1 MNKSFKTLF
10 ALLLGI
16 LFFFPTFTSNSF
28 ADTESEVKKQ
38 QEKAVKLKNL
48 QKEIE
53 QLQKEIKEEEK
64 KKKEELKRKAKEKKK
79 KQAELKRK
87 EREEKKKKAKLKL
100 KANEKKE
107 GSQKKK
113 IEEIDQMFSSGILSE
128 EECIKFKKVILGENS
143 KVSCGAVKTKSAS
156 VKKTSSI
163 IDPVTVIDYVNEL
176 GQFVEPAYYPEG
188 MLKAFGKSCKKF
200 YCRAKKATKD
210 MAKIFGRKGTYFDIH
225 GGAQLYGMAY
235 FELFYL
241 DSLRKNTKKIDKFLE
256 DWPEQKGTKGIISVL
271 KLNKSRKKMRAALGM
286 DLNTPVEEAMMR
298 FWTLGD
304 FLNQGK
310 ANKREVSKE
319 IKQRRKLLVQY
330 KKAISSFNSAL
341 KSKDDENLYNEILK
355 K

>member
-1 MNKSFKTLF
+1 MKKIFTI
-10 ALLLGI
+10 LLLIVFVGYDSS
-16 LFFFPTFTSNSF
+16 FPTTVK
-28 ADTESEVKKQ
+28 ADTQDELKKQ

-53 QLQKEIKEEEK
+53 QLQKEIKAEEK
-64 KKKEELKRKAKEKKK
+64 KKQAELKRKAKEKKK

-87 EREEKKKKAKLKL
+87 AREEKKKQAKLKL
-100 KANEKKE
+100 KAKEKEGGSQEKKI
-107 GSQKKK
+107 K
-113 IEEIDQMFSSGILSE
+113 EIDQMFTSGLLSK

-143 KVSCGAVKTKSAS
+143 KVSCGAAKTKSVS
-156 VKKTSSI
+156 VKKTPSV

-188 MLKAFGKSCKKF
+188 MLEAFGKSCKKF
-200 YCRAKKATKD
+200 HCRAKKATKD
-210 MAKIFGRKGTYFDIH
+210 MARIFGRKGTYFDRY

-241 DSLRKNTKKIDKFLE
+241 NSLKKSTKRIDKFLE
-256 DWPEQKGTKGIISVL
+256 NWPEQKGSREVISVL
-271 KLNKSRKKMRAALGM
+271 KLNKSRKKMRSALGM

-319 IKQRRKLLVQY
+319 IKQRRILLVKY
-330 KKAISSFNSAL
+330 KKAISSFNTAL
-341 KSKDDENLYNEILK
+341 KSEGDENLYNEILRK
-355 K
+355 

>member
-1 MNKSFKTLF
+1 MSKSFKTLF
-10 ALLLGI
+10 ALFLGI
-16 LFFFPTFTSNSF
+16 LFFIPTFTSNSF
-28 ADTESEVKKQ
+28 ADTESGVKKQ
-38 QEKAVKLKNL
+38 QEKSVKLKEL

-53 QLQKEIKEEEK
+53 QLQKEIKAEEK
-64 KKKEELKRKAKEKKK
+64 RKKAELKRKAKEKKK

-87 EREEKKKKAKLKL
+87 EREELKKEKGSQ
-100 KANEKKE
+100 EKKI
-107 GSQKKK
+107 K
-113 IEEIDQMFSSGILSE
+113 EIDQMFASGVLSK

-143 KVSCGAVKTKSAS
+143 KVSCGADKTKSVS
-156 VKKTSSI
+156 VKKTPSV
-163 IDPVTVIDYVNEL
+163 IDPVTIIDYVNEL

-188 MLKAFGKSCKKF
+188 MIEAFGKSCKKF
-200 YCRAKKATKD
+200 NCRAKKATKD
-210 MAKIFGRKGTYFDIH
+210 MARIFGRKGTYFDRY

-241 DSLRKNTKKIDKFLE
+241 NSLKKSTKRIDKFLE
-256 DWPEQKGTKGIISVL
+256 NWPEQKGSREVISVL
-271 KLNKSRKKMRAALGM
+271 KLNKSRKKMREALGM

-310 ANKREVSKE
+310 ANKREVNKE
-319 IKQRRKLLVQY
+319 IKERRKLLVQY

>member
-16 LFFFPTFTSNSF
+16 LFFLPTFTSNSF

-79 KQAELKRK
+79 KQAELKLK
-87 EREEKKKKAKLKL
+87 EREEKKKKKGSQ
-100 KANEKKE
+100 EKKI
-107 GSQKKK
+107 K
-113 IEEIDQMFSSGILSE
+113 EIDQMFASGVLSK

-143 KVSCGAVKTKSAS
+143 KVSCGTVKTKSVS
-156 VKKTSSI
+156 VKKTPSV
-163 IDPVTVIDYVNEL
+163 IDPVTIIDYVNEL

-188 MLKAFGKSCKKF
+188 MIEAFGKSCKKF
-200 YCRAKKATKD
+200 NCRAKKATKD
-210 MAKIFGRKGTYFDIH
+210 MARIFSRKGTYFDRY

-241 DSLRKNTKKIDKFLE
+241 NSLKKSTKRIDKFLE
-256 DWPEQKGTKGIISVL
+256 NWPEQKGSREVISVL
-271 KLNKSRKKMRAALGM
+271 KLNKSRKKMREALGM

-310 ANKREVSKE
+310 ANKREVNKE
-319 IKQRRKLLVQY
+319 IKQRRKLLAQY

>member
-87 EREEKKKKAKLKL
+87 EREELKKEKGSQ
-100 KANEKKE
+100 EKKI
-107 GSQKKK
+107 KK
-113 IEEIDQMFSSGILSE
+113 IDQMFASGVLSK

-200 YCRAKKATKD
+200 YCRAQKATKD
-210 MAKIFGRKGTYFDIH
+210 MAKIFGRKG
-225 GGAQLYGMAY
+225 
-235 FELFYL
+235 
-241 DSLRKNTKKIDKFLE
+241 
-256 DWPEQKGTKGIISVL
+256 
-271 KLNKSRKKMRAALGM
+271 
-286 DLNTPVEEAMMR
+286 
-298 FWTLGD
+298 
-304 FLNQGK
+304 
-310 ANKREVSKE
+310 
-319 IKQRRKLLVQY
+319 
-330 KKAISSFNSAL
+330 
-341 KSKDDENLYNEILK
+341 
-355 K
+355 

>member
-10 ALLLGI
+10 AIFLGI
-16 LFFFPTFTSNSF
+16 LFFIPTFTSNSF

-38 QEKAVKLKNL
+38 QEKSVKLKEL
-48 QKEIE
+48 QKEIK
-53 QLQKEIKEEEK
+53 QLQKEIKAEEK
-64 KKKEELKRKAKEKKK
+64 RKQAELKRKAKEKKK
-79 KQAELKRK
+79 KQAELKLK
-87 EREEKKKKAKLKL
+87 EREEKKKKKGSQ
-100 KANEKKE
+100 EKKIKE
-107 GSQKKK
+107 V
-113 IEEIDQMFSSGILSE
+113 DQMFASGVLSK

-143 KVSCGAVKTKSAS
+143 KASCGTVKTKSVS
-156 VKKTSSI
+156 VKKTPSV
-163 IDPVTVIDYVNEL
+163 IDPVTIIDYVNEL

-188 MLKAFGKSCKKF
+188 MVEVFGKSCKKF
-200 YCRAKKATKD
+200 HCRAKKATKD
-210 MAKIFGRKGTYFDIH
+210 MARIFGRKGTYFDRY

-241 DSLRKNTKKIDKFLE
+241 NSLKKSTKRIDKFLE
-256 DWPEQKGTKGIISVL
+256 NWPEQKGSREVISLL
-271 KLNKSRKKMRAALGM
+271 KLNKSRKKMREALGM

-310 ANKREVSKE
+310 ANKREVNKE
-319 IKQRRKLLVQY
+319 IKQRRKLLAQY

>member
-1 MNKSFKTLF
+1 MSKSFKTLF
-10 ALLLGI
+10 ALFLGI
-16 LFFFPTFTSNSF
+16 LFFIPTFTSNSF
-28 ADTESEVKKQ
+28 ADTESGVKKQ
-38 QEKAVKLKNL
+38 QEKSVKLKEL

-53 QLQKEIKEEEK
+53 QLQKEIKAEEK
-64 KKKEELKRKAKEKKK
+64 RKQAELKRKAKEKKK

-87 EREEKKKKAKLKL
+87 EREEKKKKKGSQ
-100 KANEKKE
+100 EKKI
-107 GSQKKK
+107 K
-113 IEEIDQMFSSGILSE
+113 EIDQMFASGVLSK

-143 KVSCGAVKTKSAS
+143 KVSCGTVKTKSVS
-156 VKKTSSI
+156 VKKTPSV
-163 IDPVTVIDYVNEL
+163 IDPVTIIDYVNEL

-188 MLKAFGKSCKKF
+188 MIEAFGKSCKKF
-200 YCRAKKATKD
+200 NCRAKKATKD
-210 MAKIFGRKGTYFDIH
+210 MARIFGRKGTYFDRY

-241 DSLRKNTKKIDKFLE
+241 NSLKKSTKRIDKFLE
-256 DWPEQKGTKGIISVL
+256 NWPEQKGSREVISVL
-271 KLNKSRKKMRAALGM
+271 KLNKSRKKMREALGM

-310 ANKREVSKE
+310 ANKREVNKE

>member
-10 ALLLGI
+10 ALFLGI
-16 LFFFPTFTSNSF
+16 LFFIPTFTSNSF
-28 ADTESEVKKQ
+28 ADTESGVKKQ
-38 QEKAVKLKNL
+38 QEKSVKLKEL
-48 QKEIE
+48 QKEID
-53 QLQKEIKEEEK
+53 QLQKEIKAEEK
-64 KKKEELKRKAKEKKK
+64 RKKAELKRKAKEKKK

-87 EREEKKKKAKLKL
+87 EREEIKKKKGSQ
-100 KANEKKE
+100 EKKI
-107 GSQKKK
+107 K
-113 IEEIDQMFSSGILSE
+113 EIDQMFASGVLSK

-143 KVSCGAVKTKSAS
+143 KVSCGAVKTKSVS
-156 VKKTSSI
+156 VKKTPSI

-188 MLKAFGKSCKKF
+188 MIEAFGKSCMKF
-200 YCRAKKATKD
+200 NCRAKKGIQK
-210 MAKIFGRKGTYFDIH
+210 MSIIFGRKGTYFDRH

-241 DSLRKNTKKIDKFLE
+241 NSLKENTRRIDKFLE
-256 DWPEQKGTKGIISVL
+256 NWPEKKGTRSLISVL

-310 ANKREVSKE
+310 ANKRKVSKE
-319 IKQRRKLLVQY
+319 IKHRRKLLVEY
-330 KKAISSFNSAL
+330 KKAISSFNAAL
-341 KSKDDENLYNEILK
+341 KSEDDENLYNEILK

>member
-10 ALLLGI
+10 AIFLGI
-16 LFFFPTFTSNSF
+16 LFFIPTFTSNSF

-38 QEKAVKLKNL
+38 QEKSVKLKEL
-48 QKEIE
+48 QKEIK
-53 QLQKEIKEEEK
+53 QLQKEIKAEEK
-64 KKKEELKRKAKEKKK
+64 RKQAELKRKAKEKKK

-87 EREEKKKKAKLKL
+87 EREEKKKKKGSQ
-100 KANEKKE
+100 EKKI
-107 GSQKKK
+107 K
-113 IEEIDQMFSSGILSE
+113 EIDQMFASGVLSK

-143 KVSCGAVKTKSAS
+143 KVSCGTVKTKSVS
-156 VKKTSSI
+156 VKKTPSV
-163 IDPVTVIDYVNEL
+163 IDPVTIIDYVNEL

-188 MLKAFGKSCKKF
+188 MIEAFGKSCKKF
-200 YCRAKKATKD
+200 HCRAKKATKD
-210 MAKIFGRKGTYFDIH
+210 MAKIFGRKGTYFDRH

-256 DWPEQKGTKGIISVL
+256 DWPEKKGTREIISVL
-271 KLNKSRKKMRAALGM
+271 KLNKSRKKMREALGM

-310 ANKREVSKE
+310 ANKREVNKE
-319 IKQRRKLLVQY
+319 IKKRRKLLVKY

-341 KSKDDENLYNEILK
+341 KSRDDENLYNEILK

>member
-16 LFFFPTFTSNSF
+16 LFFLPTFTSNSF
-28 ADTESEVKKQ
+28 ADTESGVKKQ
-38 QEKAVKLKNL
+38 QEKSVKLKEL

-53 QLQKEIKEEEK
+53 QLQKEIKAEK
-64 KKKEELKRKAKEKKK
+64 KRKQAELKRKAKEKKK

-87 EREEKKKKAKLKL
+87 EREEKKKKKGSQ
-100 KANEKKE
+100 EKKI
-107 GSQKKK
+107 K
-113 IEEIDQMFSSGILSE
+113 EIDQMFASGVLSK

-143 KVSCGAVKTKSAS
+143 KVSCGTVKTKSAS
-156 VKKTSSI
+156 VKKTSSA

-188 MLKAFGKSCKKF
+188 MIEAFGKSCIKF
-200 YCRAKKATKD
+200 HCRAKKATQK
-210 MAKIFGRKGTYFDIH
+210 MSKIFGRKGTYFDRH

-241 DSLRKNTKKIDKFLE
+241 NSLKKNTKRIDKFLE
-256 DWPEQKGTKGIISVL
+256 NWPEQKGTRGVISVL
-271 KLNKSRKKMRAALGM
+271 KLNKSRKKMREALGM
-286 DLNTPVEEAMMR
+286 DLSTPVEEAMMR

-319 IKQRRKLLVQY
+319 IKQRRILLVKY
-330 KKAISSFNSAL
+330 KKAISSFNTAL
-341 KSKDDENLYNEILK
+341 KSEGDENLYNEILK

>member
-1 MNKSFKTLF
+1 MIKPFKTLLTLF
-10 ALLLGI
+10 LGI
-16 LFFFPTFTSNSF
+16 LFIIPTFTANSF
-28 ADTESEVKKQ
+28 ADTESGVKKQ

-113 IEEIDQMFSSGILSE
+113 IEEIDQMFSSGILSK

-143 KVSCGAVKTKSAS
+143 KVSCGDVKTKSAS
-156 VKKTSSI
+156 VKKTSSP

-188 MLKAFGKSCKKF
+188 MIEAFGKSCKKF
-200 YCRAKKATKD
+200 NCRAKKATKD
-210 MAKIFGRKGTYFDIH
+210 MARIFGRKGTYFDRY

-241 DSLRKNTKKIDKFLE
+241 NSLKKNTRKIDKFLE
-256 DWPEQKGTKGIISVL
+256 NWPEKKGSMEVISVL
-271 KLNKSRKKMRAALGM
+271 KLNKSRKKMREALGM

-310 ANKREVSKE
+310 ANKREVNKE

>member
-1 MNKSFKTLF
+1 MNKLFKWLLTLF
-10 ALLLGI
+10 LGI
-16 LFFFPTFTSNSF
+16 LFFLPTFTVNSL

-53 QLQKEIKEEEK
+53 QLQKEIKAEEK
-64 KKKEELKRKAKEKKK
+64 KKQAELKRKAKEKKK

-87 EREEKKKKAKLKL
+87 DREEKKKQAKLKL
-100 KANEKKE
+100 KANKKE
-107 GSQKKK
+107 GGSQEKK
-113 IEEIDQMFSSGILSE
+113 IKEIDQMFTSGLLSK

-143 KVSCGAVKTKSAS
+143 KVSCGADKTKSVS
-156 VKKTSSI
+156 VKKTPSV
-163 IDPVTVIDYVNEL
+163 IDPVTVLDYVNEL

-188 MLKAFGKSCKKF
+188 MLEAFGKSCIKF
-200 YCRAKKATKD
+200 HCRAKKATQK
-210 MAKIFGRKGTYFDIH
+210 MSKIFKRKGTYFDRH

-241 DSLRKNTKKIDKFLE
+241 NSLKKNTKRIDKFLE
-256 DWPEQKGTKGIISVL
+256 NWPEKKGTKGVISVL
-271 KLNKSRKKMRAALGM
+271 KLNKSRKKMREALGM
-286 DLNTPVEEAMMR
+286 DMNTPVEEAMMR

-319 IKQRRKLLVQY
+319 IKQRRKLLVKY
-330 KKAISSFNSAL
+330 KKAISSFNTAL
-341 KSKDDENLYNEILK
+341 KSEGDENLYNEILRK
-355 K
+355 

>member
-1 MNKSFKTLF
+1 MSKSFKTLF
-10 ALLLGI
+10 ALFLGI
-16 LFFFPTFTSNSF
+16 LFFIPTFTSNSF
-28 ADTESEVKKQ
+28 ADTESGVKKQ
-38 QEKAVKLKNL
+38 QEKSVKLKEL
-48 QKEIE
+48 QKEID
-53 QLQKEIKEEEK
+53 QLQKEIKAEEK
-64 KKKEELKRKAKEKKK
+64 RKKAELKRKAKEKKK

-87 EREEKKKKAKLKL
+87 EREEKKKK
-100 KANEKKE
+100 E
-107 GSQKKK
+107 GSQEKK
-113 IEEIDQMFSSGILSE
+113 IKEIDQMFASGVLSK

-143 KVSCGAVKTKSAS
+143 KVSCGAVKTKSVS
-156 VKKTSSI
+156 VKKTPSI

-188 MLKAFGKSCKKF
+188 MIEAFGKSCMKF
-200 YCRAKKATKD
+200 NCRAKKGIQK
-210 MAKIFGRKGTYFDIH
+210 MSKIFGRKGTYFDRH

-241 DSLRKNTKKIDKFLE
+241 NSLKENTRRIDKFLE
-256 DWPEQKGTKGIISVL
+256 NWPEKKGTRSLISVL

-310 ANKREVSKE
+310 ANKRKVSKE
-319 IKQRRKLLVQY
+319 IKHRRKLLVKY
-330 KKAISSFNSAL
+330 KKAISRFNAAL
-341 KSKDDENLYNEILK
+341 KSEDDENLYNEILK